1 MANQDSQD
9 DKKRSPAGTGQ
20 PGKPPV
26 TESGPVQSGGDTPP
40 ALRGAVGSQ
49 DKPAPPG
56 GYGTQ
61 GGGYGSQS
69 TYAAHGGYGS
79 QGESSQGGA
88 AFQPGDKPGY
98 DVSTAQTGSGA
109 FTQGGTGRLGH
120 WPQAS
125 EGSDEPSKPAK
136 APKK

>member
-1 MANQDSQD
+1 MADHDSQD
-9 DKKRSPAGTGQ
+9 DKRRSPAGK
-20 PGKPPV
+20 GKPAQAGV
-26 TESGPVQSGGDTPP
+26 TESGPVQSGGETPA

-49 DKPAPPG
+49 DNPAPPG

-79 QGESSQGGA
+79 QGESAQGGA
-88 AFQPGDKPGY
+88 AFHPGDKPGY
-98 DVSTAQTGSGA
+98 DVSTAQVGSGA

-120 WPQAS
+120 WPQDEPA
-125 EGSDEPSKPAK
+125 SDESPGPAQ